1 MLIVSKLFR
10 VGGTRVELGKGKDAR
25 RYHFRPTDR
34 NAKLDDAEVEHV
46 CDINNAEDIGTLL
59 AIKEGYEVHSS
70 EMKKKPAQAAVHVAE
85 KQHAAVEKAEA
96 DAKAAALAGT
106 GTQSPTAPPKPYA
119 SMNKPELLKAIAE
132 RTGKQPHSSTARG
145 KLVEQLEKLDK
156 KAPA

>member
-46 CDINNAEDIGTLL
+46 CDIDNAEDIGTLL
-59 AIKEGYEVHSS
+59 AIKEGYEVHAS
-70 EMKKKPAQAAVHVAE
+70 EINKKAAKTAVAVAE
-85 KQHAAVEKAEA
+85 KQHADTEKAEA
-96 DAKAAALAGT
+96 EAKAAALAGA
-106 GTQSPTAPPKPYA
+106 GPQPPAPQKPYT